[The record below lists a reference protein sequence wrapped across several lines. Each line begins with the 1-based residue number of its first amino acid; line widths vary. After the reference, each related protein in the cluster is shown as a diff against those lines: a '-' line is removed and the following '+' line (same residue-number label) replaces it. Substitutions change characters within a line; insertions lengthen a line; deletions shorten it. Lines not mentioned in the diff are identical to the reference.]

1 MLRLDSIITNYND
14 YNFVTSSIASSN
26 MSLACSSKHK
36 KPVCDKCTAGT
47 NCTNCCMCQPRSRG
61 RRRPRKED
69 SVSSDCETVQT
80 PARSNPERRAR
91 IHPDALAPASA
102 ADDVTPSTTT
112 FVSDDHSQ
120 HVSGSQAQ
128 ILKVLEVMNC
138 EEGYESSVRRLPSID
153 VRCRVQHENDLGAA
167 TMQRIDIVFRKGIK
181 AWARM
186 LLPHMKAID
195 GISYKN
201 AFSITSLL
209 APMEETTQDEEGSEV
224 HLSSVPSASIPTQ
237 VLDTIPVTIRD
248 MLKCKKPYTSIDART
263 LLVTLADVPQAYI
276 ASLLTI
282 SNQYAGSLHFQ
293 AKVDKLYITKGVTLQ
308 EYRHSR
314 SRVNSAMVNLAV
326 ELIYDDDNISRLAW
340 EAKKRAPNR
349 DLRWKGLANMF
360 AMRSLVFKHDIATMY
375 RHYLDT
381 QRSVMP
387 GMPPIGKT
395 LFYTIAN
402 NITGGGKL
410 QEARAGVDYLK
421 VNFHSENFTIID
433 KVIEV
438 LAPLSDIDHTLRDEL
453 LCLRSDM
460 FTFLSYGFAVH
471 VKSGVQASDDT
482 VVQSRE
488 PQEHEAHQFAEYK
501 KLGELLSQPDLF
513 DEPATQESFI
523 FQVQNQLNM
532 CASIGGSVA
541 ELGVNNCCASTHS
554 PAYALDL
561 VPDRR
566 PNMNPKLAGH
576 MDCSACRGTFL
587 FYDRLRRMAL
597 SKLDQ
602 DPTRLAEIANML
614 LSIHQCER
622 RTFRYMAHV
631 MLAAQQSHKM
641 KQVIAEMDSSTAYVV
656 LDFKQKFLAKGFREG
671 GDSYY
676 GKKGKCCD
684 LEWVCTSS
692 QTLNM
697 PATVSLLTNSMWK
710 WISLLM

>member
-1 MLRLDSIITNYND
+1 M
-14 YNFVTSSIASSN
+14 
-26 MSLACSSKHK
+26 
-36 KPVCDKCTAGT
+36 
-47 NCTNCCMCQPRSRG
+47 
-61 RRRPRKED
+61 
-69 SVSSDCETVQT
+69 
-80 PARSNPERRAR
+80 
-91 IHPDALAPASA
+91 
-102 ADDVTPSTTT
+102 
-112 FVSDDHSQ
+112 
-120 HVSGSQAQ
+120 
-128 ILKVLEVMNC
+128 
-138 EEGYESSVRRLPSID
+138 
-153 VRCRVQHENDLGAA
+153 
-167 TMQRIDIVFRKGIK
+167 
-181 AWARM
+181 
-186 LLPHMKAID
+186 
-195 GISYKN
+195 
-201 AFSITSLL
+201 
-209 APMEETTQDEEGSEV
+209 
-224 HLSSVPSASIPTQ
+224 
-237 VLDTIPVTIRD
+237 
-248 MLKCKKPYTSIDART
+248 
-263 LLVTLADVPQAYI
+263 
-276 ASLLTI
+276 
-282 SNQYAGSLHFQ
+282 
-293 AKVDKLYITKGVTLQ
+293 DKLYITKGVTLQ

-314 SRVNSAMVNLAV
+314 SRVNSAMVKLAV
-326 ELIYDDDNISRLAW
+326 EFIYDDDNISRLAW

-360 AMRSLVFKHDIATMY
+360 AMRSLVLKHDIATMY
-375 RHYLDT
+375 RHYLDK

-421 VNFHSENFTIID
+421 VNFHSENVTIID
-433 KVIEV
+433 KVIDV

-453 LCLRSDM
+453 LCLRSDV

-482 VVQSRE
+482 VVQSCE
-488 PQEHEAHQFAEYK
+488 PQEHEAHQFAEYI

-523 FQVQNQLNM
+523 FQVQNQVNM

-541 ELGVNNCCASTHS
+541 ELGVNNCFASTHS
-554 PAYALDL
+554 PPYALDL

-587 FYDRLRRMAL
+587 FYDRLRRVAL

-602 DPTRLAEIANML
+602 DPTRLTEIADML

-641 KQVIAEMDSSTAYVV
+641 KQVIPEMDSSKAYIVF
-656 LDFKQKFLAKGFREG
+656 DFKQKFLAKGFREG

-676 GKKGKCCD
+676 GKKGMLWFGVGVYIKPDSQHASYSESPDKLHVEMDFTADVIRLQQEAEIAESFCNRQDEHVDEQEDEDVQHKMYRMWMLWVKTYRTWMLWVKTYRMWMLWVKTYRTWMLWVKTYRTWMLWVKTYRMWMLWVKTYRMWMLWVKTYRMWMLWGEDEHDEDEHDEDEHDEDEHDEDEHDEDEHDEDEHDEDEHDEDEHDEDEHDEDEHDEDERDEDVHDEDVHDEDERDEDVHDEDEHDATAIHFIDCIVQGEQRAD
-684 LEWVCTSS
+684 GNIVLSCLEAAFHALRQRFPYVSKI
-692 QTLNM
+692 M
-697 PATVSLLTNSMWK
+697 PQCQKPGWQAD
-710 WISLLM
+710 

>member
-1 MLRLDSIITNYND
+1 
-14 YNFVTSSIASSN
+14 
-26 MSLACSSKHK
+26 
-36 KPVCDKCTAGT
+36 
-47 NCTNCCMCQPRSRG
+47 
-61 RRRPRKED
+61 
-69 SVSSDCETVQT
+69 
-80 PARSNPERRAR
+80 
-91 IHPDALAPASA
+91 
-102 ADDVTPSTTT
+102 
-112 FVSDDHSQ
+112 
-120 HVSGSQAQ
+120 
-128 ILKVLEVMNC
+128 
-138 EEGYESSVRRLPSID
+138 
-153 VRCRVQHENDLGAA
+153 
-167 TMQRIDIVFRKGIK
+167 
-181 AWARM
+181 
-186 LLPHMKAID
+186 
-195 GISYKN
+195 
-201 AFSITSLL
+201 
-209 APMEETTQDEEGSEV
+209 
-224 HLSSVPSASIPTQ
+224 
-237 VLDTIPVTIRD
+237 
-248 MLKCKKPYTSIDART
+248 
-263 LLVTLADVPQAYI
+263 
-276 ASLLTI
+276 
-282 SNQYAGSLHFQ
+282 
-293 AKVDKLYITKGVTLQ
+293 
-308 EYRHSR
+308 
-314 SRVNSAMVNLAV
+314 
-326 ELIYDDDNISRLAW
+326 
-340 EAKKRAPNR
+340 
-349 DLRWKGLANMF
+349 
-360 AMRSLVFKHDIATMY
+360 
-375 RHYLDT
+375 
-381 QRSVMP
+381 MP

-433 KVIEV
+433 KVIDV

-453 LCLRSDM
+453 LCLRSDV
-460 FTFLSYGFAVH
+460 FAFLSYGFAVH
-471 VKSGVQASDDT
+471 VKSGVQASNDT

-587 FYDRLRRMAL
+587 FYDRLRRVAL

-602 DPTRLAEIANML
+602 DPTRLAEIADML

-641 KQVIAEMDSSTAYVV
+641 KQVIAEMDSSTAYIV

-676 GKKGKCCD
+676 GKKGMLWFGVGVYIKPDSQHASYSESPDKLHVEMDFTADVIRLQQEAEMAESVCD
-684 LEWVCTSS
+684 RQDEHVDEQEDEDVHVQDVDALGEDIQDVDALGEDIQEVDALGEDIQEVDALGEDIQDVDALGEDIQDVDALGEEIQDVDALGEDIQEVDALGEDIQDVDALGEDEHDENEHDEDEHDEDEHDEDEHDEDEHDEDEHDEDEHDEDEHDEDEHDEDERDEDVHDEDVHNEDVHDEDVHDEDEHDAAAIHFIDCIVQGEQRADGNIVLSCLEAAFHALRQLFPYVSKIIVQSDNAKNLAGKQTKLLLPYVCSAAGLKLLAYYHNEAQSVKDVCDTHFSHQ
-692 QTLNM
+692 QTQVDTYLVQRDGGRK
-697 PATVSLLTNSMWK
+697 VSTPKQLAVALITNSVKNTTACATCEARFSCSVSYSCDTGNTWHI
-710 WISLLM
+710 WVLCS

>member
-1 MLRLDSIITNYND
+1 
-14 YNFVTSSIASSN
+14 
-26 MSLACSSKHK
+26 
-36 KPVCDKCTAGT
+36 
-47 NCTNCCMCQPRSRG
+47 
-61 RRRPRKED
+61 
-69 SVSSDCETVQT
+69 
-80 PARSNPERRAR
+80 
-91 IHPDALAPASA
+91 
-102 ADDVTPSTTT
+102 
-112 FVSDDHSQ
+112 
-120 HVSGSQAQ
+120 
-128 ILKVLEVMNC
+128 
-138 EEGYESSVRRLPSID
+138 
-153 VRCRVQHENDLGAA
+153 
-167 TMQRIDIVFRKGIK
+167 
-181 AWARM
+181 
-186 LLPHMKAID
+186 
-195 GISYKN
+195 
-201 AFSITSLL
+201 
-209 APMEETTQDEEGSEV
+209 
-224 HLSSVPSASIPTQ
+224 
-237 VLDTIPVTIRD
+237 

-282 SNQYAGSLHFQ
+282 SNKYAGSLHFQ

-326 ELIYDDDNISRLAW
+326 EFIYDDDNISRLAW

-360 AMRSLVFKHDIATMY
+360 AMRSLVLKHDIATVY
-375 RHYLDT
+375 RHYLDK

-433 KVIEV
+433 KVIDV

-453 LCLRSDM
+453 LCLRSDV

-471 VKSGVQASDDT
+471 VKSGVQAFDDT

-488 PQEHEAHQFAEYK
+488 PQEQEAHQFAEYE

-587 FYDRLRRMAL
+587 FYDRLRRVAL

-602 DPTRLAEIANML
+602 DPTRLAEIADML

-656 LDFKQKFLAKGFREG
+656 FDFKQKFLAKGFREG

-676 GKKGKCCD
+676 GKKGMLWFGVGVYIKQDSQHASYSESPDKLHVEMDFTADVIRLQQEAEMAESVCD
-684 LEWVCTSS
+684 RQDEHVDEQEDEDVQHKDVPDVDALGEDIQDVDALGEDI
-692 QTLNM
+692 QDVDALGEDIQDVDALGEDIQDVDALGEDIQDVDALGEDEHDEDEHDEDEHDEDEHDEDEHDEDEHDEDEHDEDVHDEDERDEYVHDEDVHNEDVHDEDVHDEDEHDEDEHDEDVH
-697 PATVSLLTNSMWK
+697 A
-710 WISLLM
+710 